1 MIRIKELRPD
11 GDDLSVHETSL
22 NEGKSKY
29 IDGFRRAFGTQIR
42 GESSLVALGM
52 GAWWNPTQAKGR
64 LGWGTRELWF
74 VRKANT

>member
-1 MIRIKELRPD
+1 MGHRRVVVRQK
-11 GDDLSVHETSL
+11 G
-22 NEGKSKY
+22 KY
-29 IDGFRRAFGTQIR
+29 IDGFT
-42 GESSLVALGM
+42 ALGM